1 MKSDLIKKF
10 SIWDL
15 RVDWV
20 FNLVDW
26 GFNLGFRSG
35 EMSKGLSL
43 RFDILA
49 LIS

>member
-1 MKSDLIKKF
+1 MMSDGLLLLLQMIT
-10 SIWDL
+10 SPIGC
-15 RVDWV
+15 

-49 LIS
+49 SIS